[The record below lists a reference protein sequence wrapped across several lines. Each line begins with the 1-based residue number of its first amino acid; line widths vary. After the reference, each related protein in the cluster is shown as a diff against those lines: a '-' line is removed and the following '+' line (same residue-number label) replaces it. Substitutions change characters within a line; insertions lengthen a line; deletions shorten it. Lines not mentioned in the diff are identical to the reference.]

1 MNTILRTLL
10 LLSALAHA
18 LTSHAQLN
26 YMASEIVLGD
36 WPDDVLRADM
46 DGDGRKDLIVPRWS
60 ADAGRELLI
69 YLQQDDGR
77 FPSLPSRYVEIKPE
91 IIAFSIA
98 DIRPDPGAEL
108 LLFSSTHIYSLASAI
123 PSYTDNLEQL
133 AEWELLASTPDRR
146 RVHHIPASISNNA
159 DQASYLL
166 VPGRH
171 AYGYFR
177 AASDG
182 TFSQLHEFNT
192 VNEAL
197 DPSEIPLGSGRL
209 NTQFRINERDGI
221 VLNVSARSNSAFE
234 DFLFQWTGET
244 PGDLLQTRHWVPSA
258 VQANMD
264 ADNLEDLVFL
274 NIGNDLYGQVN
285 IQRQI
290 SADTFSQ
297 TPDWQGPIDTRG
309 DIRLLDVN
317 GDGMA
322 DILRIIDNSNEWD
335 VHFHLNQG
343 GYFNFH
349 QPDQIMRFSGYDVTV
364 SVTDLNADGRPQLS
378 VNYYTIPVVNAVRNA
393 SIVRSQL
400 LFSPAAGEGQ
410 VFNPRPDFKL
420 DENFSADAVR
430 GLSSQIHLQTDLDG
444 DGRKDAIYLSN
455 DGSLAAKA
463 IGQNLRFADTPFW
476 QYVPTRSILQF
487 DIEDMNGDG
496 TPDLILY
503 HSTAMTVLVSTP

>member
-1 MNTILRTLL
+1 MNTTLRSLL
-10 LLSALAHA
+10 LLSTLG
-18 LTSHAQLN
+18 LSQISHAQPSH
-26 YMASEIVLGD
+26 MASEIILGD

-77 FPSLPSRYVEIKPE
+77 FPALPSRHVEIKPE
-91 IIAFSIA
+91 IIAFSIT

-108 LLFSSTHIYSLASAI
+108 LLFSSTHIYSLSSAI
-123 PSYTDNLEQL
+123 PSYTDNLEL
-133 AEWELLASTPDRR
+133 LTEWELLASTPDRR
-146 RVHHIPASISNNA
+146 RVHHIPIGVSDSA
-159 DQASYLL
+159 DSARNLL

-177 AASDG
+177 ADNDG
-182 TFSQLHEFNT
+182 SFTLLHEFNT
-192 VNEAL
+192 VNEEL

-234 DFLFQWTGET
+234 DFLSEWTGDT
-244 PGDLLQTRHWVPSA
+244 PRDLLQTRHWVPSA
-258 VQANMD
+258 IQANMD
-264 ADNLEDLVFL
+264 TDELPDLVFL

-285 IQRQI
+285 ILRQN
-290 SADTFSQ
+290 SAGGFSQ
-297 TPDWQGPIDTRG
+297 TPDWQGAIDTRG

-317 GDGMA
+317 GDGMS

-335 VHFHLNQG
+335 VHFHLNKDG
-343 GYFNFH
+343 HFNL
-349 QPDQIMRFSGYDVTV
+349 QRADQVMRFSGYDLTV

-400 LFSPAAGEGQ
+400 LFAPSTTAGQ
-410 VFNPRPDFKL
+410 IFNPRPDFKL
-420 DENFSADAVR
+420 DENFSADAIR

-463 IGQNLRFADTPFW
+463 IGQDLRFASTPFW

-487 DIEDMNGDG
+487 DVEDMNGDG
-496 TPDLILY
+496 IPDLILY